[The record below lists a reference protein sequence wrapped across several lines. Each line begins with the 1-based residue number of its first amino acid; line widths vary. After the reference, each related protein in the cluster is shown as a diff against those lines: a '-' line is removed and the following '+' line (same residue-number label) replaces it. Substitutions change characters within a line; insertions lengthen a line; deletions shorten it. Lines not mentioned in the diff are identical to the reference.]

1 MKRILML
8 FILFTLVMFTGCY
21 SGSGNFEDTDEAG
34 AAEQEGEVDLSE
46 DKVWQDIQ
54 ESGEITIGTSGT
66 LYPSSYYPEDSDDIT
81 GFEVEVQREIA
92 KRLDLDVHFETMAFD
107 AMLTALDTG
116 RIDMISVGL
125 RGENKERFES
135 TQPIKYSYATMIVRS
150 DDNSGID
157 SLEDLEGKVAG
168 GAATT
173 VYSEIAEKFNA
184 EVKTYGNVTND
195 AYLRDV
201 HNGRTDVVINDYYLQ
216 SLAIQAFPELDI
228 HLHPD
233 LKFNTSTSSIAMKK
247 GAKKFREE
255 VDLVIDDMM
264 EDGTFRKI
272 SEEFFD
278 GQDVSI
284 EPEDE
289 IIEIDGI
296 EN

>member
-1 MKRILML
+1 MYSLL
-8 FILFTLVMFTGCY
+8 GC
-21 SGSGNFEDTDEAG
+21 SSQGENDTSTDASTEVTKGDSSEEAG
-34 AAEQEGEVDLSE
+34 DQIWNE
-46 DKVWQDIQ
+46 IQ

-66 LYPSSYYPEDSDDIT
+66 LYPSSYYPEDSDELT

-92 KRLDLDVHFETMAFD
+92 ERLGIDIHFETMAFD

-116 RIDMISVGL
+116 RIDMMAIGL
-125 RGENKERFES
+125 RGQNKERFEA
-135 TQPIKYSYATMIVRS
+135 TRPIKYSYATMIVR
-150 DDNSGID
+150 DEDNSGIE

-173 VYSEIAEKFNA
+173 VYSEIAEKFGA
-184 EVKTYGNVTND
+184 EVKTYGNVSND

-216 SLAIQAFPELDI
+216 SLAIQSFPELDI
-228 HLHPD
+228 HLHPN
-233 LKFNTSTSSIAMKK
+233 LKFNTSTSSIVMQK
-247 GAKKFREE
+247 GAKKLRDE
-255 VDLVIDDMM
+255 VDQIIEEMM
-264 EDGTFRKI
+264 DDGTFKEI
-272 SEEFFD
+272 SEQFFD

-284 EPEDE
+284 EPDED